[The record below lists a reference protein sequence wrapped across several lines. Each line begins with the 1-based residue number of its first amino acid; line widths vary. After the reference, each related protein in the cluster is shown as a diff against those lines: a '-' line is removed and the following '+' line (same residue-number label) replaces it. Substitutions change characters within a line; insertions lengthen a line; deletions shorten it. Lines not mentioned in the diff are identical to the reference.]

1 MAIMGAQNT
10 KKIKKIKKLIMN
22 KKENNRES
30 REDKAVIKSVCKL
43 YKTNSCIQDNQI
55 YFILERFVTI

>member
-1 MAIMGAQNT
+1 
-10 KKIKKIKKLIMN
+10 MN

-55 YFILERFVTI
+55 YFILERLVAI